1 MPKMIAKSVF
11 EYGGRRLQKRETF
24 EASSRDARVLAL
36 VGRAMYA
43 ESSEETTAA
52 APVTAAP
59 EPKASRRNYRRRDL
73 QAEG

>member
-11 EYGGRRLQKRETF
+11 EYDRRRLQRGEPF

-36 VGRAMYA
+36 IGRARYA
-43 ESSEETTAA
+43 EDEEVA
-52 APVTAAP
+52 APPPVAATV
-59 EPKASRRNYRRRDL
+59 EPKARRSYRRRDL